1 MKNRILLFFSAL
13 FSCMRAGFLGPFTVF
28 MAAPTNF
35 AALTP
40 QQKMIWSR
48 DVWKAARDMAF
59 INKFTGTDENNVIQR
74 ITELTK
80 TEKGEQA
87 IMHLVADL
95 VGDGVIGDNE
105 REGNEEELKSY
116 NDIITID
123 LITNSVRNKGKLA
136 EQKTVIKFREQA
148 KDKLAYWLS
157 NRIDQLAFLTMSGVD
172 YSYNNDGSLRVN
184 SPFPNLAFNA
194 DVSAPSTKRYVQWK
208 ASTKEFITPAH
219 ASLLVSDT
227 PSYAMIVQ
235 AVAYAKDH
243 YMKGLMAG
251 GKEYYVMFVKPGF
264 MAKLKQAAD
273 YQAAIIQAADRG
285 MTNPFFTGGI
295 VTVDGVIIH
304 EHRLVYS
311 TMGTATKWGAGT
323 DVQGTRSL
331 LCGAQALG
339 MADLGAPE
347 WNEKEFQYG
356 SSQGINVDK
365 MLGFLK
371 PKFYSIYDKSV
382 EDFGVLAID
391 HAL

>member
-1 MKNRILLFFSAL
+1 
-13 FSCMRAGFLGPFTVF
+13 
-28 MAAPTNF
+28 MATTNF

-48 DVWKAARDMAF
+48 DIWKSARDQAF
-59 INKFTGTDENNVIQR
+59 ITKFTGTDENNVIQR
-74 ITELTK
+74 ITDLTK

-95 VGDGVIGDNE
+95 VGDGQIGDNE

-136 EQKTVIKFREQA
+136 DQKTVINFREQA
-148 KDKLAYWLS
+148 KNKLSYWLS
-157 NRIDQLAFLTMSGVD
+157 NRIDQLAFLTLSGVD
-172 YSYNNDGSLRVN
+172 YSYNNDGSLRVA
-184 SPFPNLAFNA
+184 SPFPSLAFNA
-194 DVSAPSTKRYVQWK
+194 DVSAPSAKRGVQWK
-208 ASTKEFITPAH
+208 ASTKTLTALAH
-219 ASLLVSDT
+219 SSLLVSDT
-227 PSYAMIVQ
+227 PSYAMLVQ
-235 AVAYAKDH
+235 AKAYAVDH
-243 YMKGLMAG
+243 YLKPLMSG
-251 GKEYYVMFVKPGF
+251 GKEYYVLFVKPGF
-264 MAKLKQAAD
+264 MAKLKQASD
-273 YQAAIIQAADRG
+273 YQAAIIQAGDRG
-285 MTNPFFTGGI
+285 MTNPFFTGGT
-295 VTVDGVIIH
+295 VTVDGLIIH

-311 TMGTATKWGAGT
+311 TMGTATKWGTGS
-323 DVQGTRSL
+323 DVEGSRSL

-371 PKFYSIYDKSV
+371 PKFYSIYDKSE

>member
-1 MKNRILLFFSAL
+1 
-13 FSCMRAGFLGPFTVF
+13 
-28 MAAPTNF
+28 MAQTNF

-40 QQKMIWSR
+40 QQKLVWSL

-59 INKFTGTDENNVIQR
+59 INKFTGTDQNNVIQR
-74 ITELTK
+74 VTELTK

-95 VGDGVIGDNE
+95 VGDGVVGDDE

-116 NDIITID
+116 SETITID

-136 EQKTVIKFREQA
+136 DQKTVIKFREQA
-148 KDKLAYWLS
+148 KDKLTYWLS
-157 NRIDQLAFLTMSGVD
+157 NRIDQLAFLTMSGID
-172 YSYNNDGSLRVN
+172 YSYNNDGSARVG

-194 DVSAPSTKRYVQWK
+194 DVSAPTAHRGLQWAAATKSLG
-208 ASTKEFITPAH
+208 AIAH
-219 ASLLVSDT
+219 SSLLSSDT
-227 PSYAMIVQ
+227 PSYAMLVQ
-235 AVAYAKDH
+235 AKAYAVDH
-243 YMKGLMAG
+243 YIKPLMAG

-264 MAKLKQAAD
+264 MAKLKQATD

-285 MTNPFFTGGI
+285 MTNPFFTGGV
-295 VTVDGVIIH
+295 VTVDGIVIH

-311 TMGTATKWGAGT
+311 TLGTATKWGNGT
-323 DVQGTRSL
+323 DVNGSRSL

-365 MLGFLK
+365 MLGFVK
-371 PKFYSIYDKSV
+371 PKFYSIYDKAV

>member
-1 MKNRILLFFSAL
+1 
-13 FSCMRAGFLGPFTVF
+13 
-28 MAAPTNF
+28 MAQTNF

-40 QQKMIWSR
+40 QQKLVWSL

-59 INKFTGTDENNVIQR
+59 INKFTGTDQNNVIQR

-95 VGDGVIGDNE
+95 VGDGVVGDDE

-116 NDIITID
+116 SEIITID

-136 EQKTVIKFREQA
+136 DQKTVIKFREQA
-148 KDKLAYWLS
+148 KDKLTYWLS
-157 NRIDQLAFLTMSGVD
+157 NRIDQLAFLTMSGID
-172 YSYNNDGSLRVN
+172 YSYNNDGSLRVG

-194 DVSAPSTKRYVQWK
+194 DVSAPTAHRGLQWAAATK
-208 ASTKEFITPAH
+208 SLGSIAH
-219 ASLLVSDT
+219 SSLLSSDT
-227 PSYAMIVQ
+227 PSYAMLVQ
-235 AVAYAKDH
+235 AKAYAVDH
-243 YMKGLMAG
+243 YIKPLMAG

-285 MTNPFFTGGI
+285 MTNPFFTGGV
-295 VTVDGVIIH
+295 VTVDGIVIH

-311 TMGTATKWGAGT
+311 TLGTATKWGTGT
-323 DVQGTRSL
+323 DVEGSRSL

-356 SSQGINVDK
+356 SSQGVNVDK
-365 MLGFLK
+365 MLGFVK
-371 PKFYSIYDKSV
+371 PKFYSIYDKAV

>member
-1 MKNRILLFFSAL
+1 
-13 FSCMRAGFLGPFTVF
+13 
-28 MAAPTNF
+28 MAQTNF
-35 AALTP
+35 ASLTP
-40 QQKMIWSR
+40 QQKIVWSR
-48 DVWKAARDMAF
+48 DIWEAARDKAF
-59 INKFTGTDENNVIQR
+59 ITKFTGTDSNNVIQR

-116 NDIITID
+116 NDTVTVD
-123 LITNSVRNKGKLA
+123 LITNSVRNKGKLSD
-136 EQKTVIKFREQA
+136 QKTVINFREQA
-148 KDKLAYWLS
+148 KDKLSYWLA

-172 YSYNNDGSLRVN
+172 YSYNNDGSARVN
-184 SPFPNLAFNA
+184 SPFPSLAFNA
-194 DVSAPSTKRYVQWK
+194 DVSAPSTKRGLQWDY
-208 ASTKEFITPAH
+208 STKSLIATAH
-219 ASLLVSDT
+219 SSLLAEDT
-227 PSYAMIVQ
+227 PSYAMLVQ
-235 AVAYAKDH
+235 AKAYAVDH
-243 YMKGLMAG
+243 YIKPLMAG
-251 GKEYYVMFVKPGF
+251 GKEYYIMFVKPGF
-264 MAKLKQAAD
+264 MAKLKQASD

-285 MTNPFFTGGI
+285 MTNPFFTGGT
-295 VTVDGVIIH
+295 VTVDGLVIH

-311 TMGTATKWGAGT
+311 TLGTTTKWGGGT
-323 DVQGTRSL
+323 VEGSRSL

-347 WNEKEFQYG
+347 WNEKEFNYG

-365 MLGFLK
+365 MLGFVK

>member
-1 MKNRILLFFSAL
+1 
-13 FSCMRAGFLGPFTVF
+13 
-28 MAAPTNF
+28 MAQTNF

-40 QQKMIWSR
+40 QQKLVWSL

-59 INKFTGTDENNVIQR
+59 INKFTGTDQNNVIQR

-95 VGDGVIGDNE
+95 VGDGVVGDDE

-116 NDIITID
+116 SEIITID

-136 EQKTVIKFREQA
+136 DQKTAIKFREQA
-148 KDKLAYWLS
+148 KDKLTYWLS
-157 NRIDQLAFLTMSGVD
+157 NRIDQLAFLTMSGID
-172 YSYNNDGSLRVN
+172 YSYNNDGSLRVG

-194 DVSAPSTKRYVQWK
+194 DVSAPTAHRGLQWAAATK
-208 ASTKEFITPAH
+208 SLGSIAH
-219 ASLLVSDT
+219 SSLLSSDT
-227 PSYAMIVQ
+227 PSYAMLVQ
-235 AVAYAKDH
+235 AKAYAVDH
-243 YMKGLMAG
+243 YIKPLMAG

-285 MTNPFFTGGI
+285 MTNPFFTGGV
-295 VTVDGVIIH
+295 VTVDGIVIH

-311 TMGTATKWGAGT
+311 TLGTATKWGTGT
-323 DVQGTRSL
+323 DVNGSRSL

-365 MLGFLK
+365 MLGFVK
-371 PKFYSIYDKSV
+371 PKFYSIYDKAV

>member
-1 MKNRILLFFSAL
+1 MQ
-13 FSCMRAGFLGPFTVF
+13 
-28 MAAPTNF
+28 TNF
-35 AALTP
+35 AALTT
-40 QQKMIWSR
+40 QQKLVWSR
-48 DVWKAARDMAF
+48 DVWQAARDKAF
-59 INKFTGTDENNVIQR
+59 INKFVGTDDNCVIQR
-74 ITELTK
+74 VTELTK

-95 VGDGVIGDNE
+95 VGDGVIGDDE

-116 NDIITID
+116 SQIIGMD

-136 EQKTVIKFREQA
+136 DQKTVIKFREQG

-157 NRIDQLAFLTMSGVD
+157 NRIDQLAFLTMSGIS
-172 YSYNNDGSLRVN
+172 YAYNNDGSSRVA
-184 SPFPNLAFNA
+184 SPFANLAFNL
-194 DVSAPSTKRYVQWK
+194 SGWGAPTTKRGLQWT
-208 ASTKEFITPAH
+208 ASSKSLGAIAH
-219 ASLLVSDT
+219 SSLVATDT
-227 PSYAMIVQ
+227 PSYAMLVQ
-235 AVAYAKDH
+235 AKAYATDH
-243 YMKGLMAG
+243 YVKPLMAG

-285 MTNPFFTGGI
+285 MTNPFFTGGT
-295 VTVDGVIIH
+295 VTVDGIIIH

-311 TMGTATKWGAGT
+311 TLGLASGSKWGTSGT
-323 DVQGTRSL
+323 VEGSRAL

-339 MADLGAPE
+339 MVDLGAPE

-365 MLGFLK
+365 MLGFVK
-371 PKFYSIYDKSV
+371 PSFYSIYDKSV

>member
-1 MKNRILLFFSAL
+1 
-13 FSCMRAGFLGPFTVF
+13 
-28 MAAPTNF
+28 MAQTNF

-40 QQKMIWSR
+40 QQKLVWSL

-59 INKFTGTDENNVIQR
+59 INKFTGTDQNNVIQR

-95 VGDGVIGDNE
+95 VGDGVVGDDE

-116 NDIITID
+116 SEIITID

-136 EQKTVIKFREQA
+136 DQKTVIKFREQA
-148 KDKLAYWLS
+148 KDKLTYWLS
-157 NRIDQLAFLTMSGVD
+157 NRIDQLAFLTMSGIN
-172 YSYNNDGSLRVN
+172 YSYNNDGSLRVG

-194 DVSAPSTKRYVQWK
+194 DVSSPTAHRGLQWAAATKSLG
-208 ASTKEFITPAH
+208 AIAH
-219 ASLLVSDT
+219 SSLLSSDT
-227 PSYAMIVQ
+227 PSYAMLVQ
-235 AVAYAKDH
+235 AKAYAVDH
-243 YMKGLMAG
+243 YIKPLMAG
-251 GKEYYVMFVKPGF
+251 GKEYFVMFVKPGF
-264 MAKLKQAAD
+264 MAKLKQAPD

-285 MTNPFFTGGI
+285 MTNPFFTGGV
-295 VTVDGVIIH
+295 VTVDGIVIH

-311 TMGTATKWGAGT
+311 TLGTATKWGNGT
-323 DVQGTRSL
+323 DVNGSRSL

-365 MLGFLK
+365 MLGFVK
-371 PKFYSIYDKSV
+371 PKFYSIYDKAV